1 MVKVVV
7 LGAHGQ
13 VAQIAERFLFADKD
27 VETSLFLRNA
37 KRMEDKKNQATIFEG
52 SATDAA
58 QLQKAMKGQDI
69 VYANLGGKDD
79 IDLEAEAVIEAMK
92 NARVKRLIWIS
103 TLGIYDE
110 VPGKFFHKDLF

>member
-13 VAQIAERFLFADKD
+13 VAQIAERFLFADKE
-27 VETSLFLRNA
+27 VQPSLFLRNA

-58 QLQKAMKGQDI
+58 QLEKAMKGQEI
-69 VYANLGGKDD
+69 GRASCR
-79 IDLEAEAVIEAMK
+79 E
-92 NARVKRLIWIS
+92 RV
-103 TLGIYDE
+103 
-110 VPGKFFHKDLF
+110 

>member
-37 KRMEDKKNQATIFEG
+37 KRMEDKKTKLQSLKAV
-52 SATDAA
+52 
-58 QLQKAMKGQDI
+58 QLMPH
-69 VYANLGGKDD
+69 NLKK
-79 IDLEAEAVIEAMK
+79 L
-92 NARVKRLIWIS
+92 
-103 TLGIYDE
+103 
-110 VPGKFFHKDLF
+110 